1 MEPYTIRNSEALMT
15 SNEENRRDTNNYELE
30 IMADKSKDM
39 EVQTTDISDEKLN
52 ALFELT
58 KSINLNATIAELLK
72 IYREVLEEK
81 LHIGRL
87 MLLSF
92 DGSWRCILSYGI
104 DHDSL
109 EFAIERGKGYS
120 KIKEI
125 VQVNMDSWPHG
136 AELDI
141 VVPVNHKENALA
153 YVFLGD
159 LKENDSGAGS
169 AIKHLPYIQTLSNIL
184 VVAIENKKLAK
195 ENIHQALLKH
205 ELDLAKEIQSIL
217 VPSILP
223 HTDELDISAYYLPF
237 HEISG
242 DYYDFIPLNESEYA
256 FCIAD
261 VSGKGV
267 AAALLMSN
275 FQASLHA
282 QIEQTN
288 SLTELVTRLNKNVMD
303 TARGESFITFFIA
316 KFNRH
321 TNTMHYVNA
330 GHYPPI
336 LYMDNTVNFLKSG
349 GPALGMLPEIPFLKE
364 GIISIS
370 TPAYLLSY
378 TDGITELENE
388 QDEEF
393 SIEKLKDLFVTLVNS
408 GITSK
413 QINDKIAETL
423 TAYKGSKQY
432 NDDVTLLCCRIL
444 KRSQLPLFNQG

>member
-1 MEPYTIRNSEALMT
+1 MSEKNKT
-15 SNEENRRDTNNYELE
+15 PEE
-30 IMADKSKDM
+30 IQA
-39 EVQTTDISDEKLN
+39 DISDEKLN

-58 KSINLNATIAELLK
+58 KSINLNASINALLD
-72 IYREVLEEK
+72 IYRDVLENK
-81 LHIGRL
+81 LNIGRL
-87 MLLSF
+87 MLLSY
-92 DGSWRCILSYGI
+92 DGNWRCILSYGI
-104 DHDSL
+104 AQDRL

-120 KIKEI
+120 NIKEI
-125 VQVNMDSWPHG
+125 TRVDTDAWPEHG
-136 AELDI
+136 ELDI
-141 VVPVNHKENALA
+141 IVPVNHKENALA

-159 LKENDSGAGS
+159 LKEGKKGTGS
-169 AIKHLPYIQTLSNIL
+169 ALKHLPYIQTLTNIL

-217 VPSILP
+217 VPSVLP
-223 HTDELDISAYYLPF
+223 HTDELDVAAYYLPF

-242 DYYDFIPLNESEYA
+242 DYYDFIPLNESEFA

-288 SLTELVTRLNKNVMD
+288 SLTDLITRLNKNVMD

-321 TNTMHYVNA
+321 TQVLQYVNA
-330 GHYPPI
+330 GHYPPV
-336 LYMDNTVNFLKSG
+336 LYMENTVTLLKSG
-349 GPALGMLPEIPFLKE
+349 GPALGMVSEMPYLKE
-364 GIISIS
+364 GVISIA
-370 TPAYLLSY
+370 TPASLLSY

-388 QDEEF
+388 KNEEF
-393 SIEKLKDLFVTLVNS
+393 SIDRLTDLFVTLSNS
-408 GITSK
+408 GFTAK

-423 TAYKGSKQY
+423 MVYKGSKQY
-432 NDDVTLLCCRIL
+432 LDDVTLLSCRIL
-444 KRSQLPLFNQG
+444 KRSQLALFGQG